1 MRKTTIYLRALF
13 GSAIVMLFLGTSSCK
28 NESKPE
34 DTKEVAEE
42 ANEAKF
48 EENDDKEDDS
58 EFLVAAAESD
68 MMEIEIG
75 KLALSKSK
83 NADVK
88 EFATMMV
95 TDHTKASNETK
106 PFAEKLQVSLPAA
119 ITDKGKEKYNELNE
133 KSGHDFDEKFADI
146 MVNNHED
153 AVRRMEKA
161 AENAED
167 PAIRTWAGNM
177 VPTLKGHLE
186 HAKMLQEKVKNTKQQ

>member
-1 MRKTTIYLRALF
+1 MKKTKFLLKSFF
-13 GSAIVMLFLGTSSCK
+13 GAATLIVFLGLSSCK
-28 NESKPE
+28 NEAKPE

-42 ANEAKF
+42 ENEAKF

-68 MMEIEIG
+68 MMEIELG
-75 KLALSKSK
+75 KLAQTKST
-83 NADVK
+83 NPDVK

-95 TDHTKASNETK
+95 NEHTKSSNETK

-133 KSGHDFDEKFADI
+133 KTGHDFDEKFADM

-153 AVRRMEKA
+153 AVSKMEKA
-161 AENAED
+161 STDAED
-167 PAIRTWAGNM
+167 PAIRTWAAGK
-177 VPTLKGHLE
+177 VPVLKGHLE
-186 HAKMLQEKVKNTKQQ
+186 HAKTLQEKVKNAKK